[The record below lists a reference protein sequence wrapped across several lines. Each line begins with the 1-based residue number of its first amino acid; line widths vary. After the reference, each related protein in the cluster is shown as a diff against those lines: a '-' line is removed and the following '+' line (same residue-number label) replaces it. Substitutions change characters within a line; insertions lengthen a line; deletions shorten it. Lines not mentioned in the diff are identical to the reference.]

1 MNKILCLALIIVML
15 LSAATTFGQPDRENK
30 NINPRTFSIAVSPL
44 TLLEFEPTVNLQL
57 VYKFSNKHST
67 AIEVGRI
74 IKPLGK
80 KEDSDNPISH
90 EYTGWRFR
98 PEIRFWN
105 KPSKMN
111 YWRNSYLAIEGLI
124 KTAEEQLYYT
134 VQRRTPSGLPYIEA
148 VEQNIHK
155 TVLGLNG
162 LVGKETDLLNSR
174 KIFTDLFTGF
184 GLRYKFFKDNI
195 GTNFSKTPNG
205 DFTNTN
211 GFYPTVA
218 LGIRIGYRTN

>member
-1 MNKILCLALIIVML
+1 MNKICLALMIVML
-15 LSAATTFGQPDRENK
+15 LSAAKTYGQPAATENK

-44 TLLEFEPTVNLQL
+44 TLLEFEPTVNLHL
-57 VYKFSNKHST
+57 MYKFSNKHSA

-74 IKPLGK
+74 IKPSVKNEG
-80 KEDSDNPISH
+80 SDNSILH
-90 EYTGWRFR
+90 EYTGWRLR

-105 KPSKMN
+105 KPSNMN
-111 YWRNSYLAIEGLI
+111 NWRNSYFAVQGLI
-124 KTAEEQLYYT
+124 KTAQEQLYYT
-134 VQRRTPSGLPYIEA
+134 VQRRTPSGLSYQEA
-148 VEQNIHK
+148 VERNIHK

-162 LVGKETDLLNSR
+162 LVGKEADFFNSK

-195 GTNFSKTPNG
+195 GTNFSKTSNE

-218 LGIRIGYRTN
+218 LGIRIGYRMN